1 MTVFLLVLVVLVV
14 WVASLVVH
22 PFGKCWACGGQG
34 VHARKGRR
42 KAKARTCWLCKGKRR
57 RQRFGSKRVHRI
69 RRAAVAGWHAR
80 KESVR

>member
-34 VHARKGRR
+34 VHARKGHR
-42 KAKARTCWLCKGKRR
+42 KAKARKCWL
-57 RQRFGSKRVHRI
+57 HR
-69 RRAAVAGWHAR
+69 APA
-80 KESVR
+80 